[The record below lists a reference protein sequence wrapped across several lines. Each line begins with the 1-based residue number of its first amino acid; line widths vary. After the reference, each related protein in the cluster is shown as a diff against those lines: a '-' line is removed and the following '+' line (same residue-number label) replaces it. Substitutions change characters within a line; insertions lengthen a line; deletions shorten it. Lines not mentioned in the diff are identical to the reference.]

1 MKKIFYLPQCG
12 TCKRILSE
20 INPGKEFILRDIK
33 SESISGEE
41 VDEMAKIAG
50 SYEAIFSKIAMK
62 YRALKLNER
71 VLSES
76 DYRHYIMQEY
86 TFLKRPVIIDQN
98 RIFVGSSKSTIASLK
113 ASYPKK

>member
-33 SESISGEE
+33 SESISEEE
-41 VDEMAKIAG
+41 VDEMARLAG

-62 YRALKLNER
+62 YRSMKLNER
-71 VLSES
+71 VLTEAE
-76 DYRHYIMQEY
+76 YRRYIMEEY

-98 RIFVGSSKSTIASLK
+98 HIFVGSAKNTIAALK
-113 ASYPKK
+113 AAYPKK